1 VSQTTGNHRGRVRI
15 GAVTYLNAQPLVFA
29 LPRLAPAAE
38 IVVDL
43 PSRLADALAA
53 GRLDV
58 ALIPSIEYVRQPGS
72 AIVSDAC
79 ISCDGPVRSVKLYSR
94 VPVGRIRRL
103 ALDEGSRTS
112 AVLARI
118 LLAERFGVRPA
129 VEPLPIGSAL
139 EESAADATMLIGDR
153 GMIAPRGQFE
163 FVWDLGEEW
172 SRWTG
177 LPFVFAAWV
186 GRPGAELQGIDRIL
200 AAARDEGVRRF
211 AEIARQAAPAV
222 GLPEEE
228 CLSYL
233 RDHLEF
239 HLGERQ
245 RQGLKLFYE
254 LAGRQQLA
262 PAGVDVVF
270 HDAAIAR

>member
-1 VSQTTGNHRGRVRI
+1 MLRPSGSHCGRVRI
-15 GAVTYLNAQPLVFA
+15 GAVAYLNAQPLVFA
-29 LPRLAPAAE
+29 LPWLAPRAE

-43 PSRLADALAA
+43 PSRLADGLAA

-72 AIVSDAC
+72 TIVSDAC

-94 VPVGRIRRL
+94 VPVGQMRRL

-112 AVLARI
+112 AVLTRI

-139 EESAADATMLIGDR
+139 DESAADATMLIGDR
-153 GMIAPRGQFE
+153 GMIAPPGKFE
-163 FVWDLGEEW
+163 FVWDLGQEW
-172 SRWTG
+172 SQWTG

-186 GRPGAELQGIDRIL
+186 ARPGAELQGIGRIL
-200 AAARDEGVRRF
+200 AAARDEGLRRF
-211 AEIARQAAPAV
+211 AEIARLAAPSV

-228 CLSYL
+228 CTAYL
-233 RDHLEF
+233 RDHLEY
-239 HLGERQ
+239 HLGQRQ

-270 HDAAIAR
+270 HDSAIAR